1 MRCHHTQS
9 TMLFLRVV
17 CDTAYVSN
25 YFTQSHFPNRFRS
38 ENRFIYVISH
48 RSDSIC
54 PKLGGKK
61 TVWLTG
67 SPWLVR
73 IKVPESVG
81 VWHLIG
87 KLHPSVTSAPVEKS
101 SIRSRDFGFIS
112 VWILF
117 RQVWECVC
125 VNARFWYMHSLCVC
139 VAVIVSRGPES
150 VTHMG
155 EWRLATCCFL
165 IREKPRQW
173 ALPAICHKK
182 TMGWDTLV
190 ICLFFCLL
198 FIVPE
203 SLRMEWAVM
212 LLNNSWD
219 TLPIV

>member
-1 MRCHHTQS
+1 
-9 TMLFLRVV
+9 MLFLRDV

-67 SPWLVR
+67 SPRLVR
-73 IKVPESVG
+73 IKVPESAG

-87 KLHPSVTSAPVEKS
+87 KLHPSVTSAAVEKS

-112 VWILF
+112 VWILL
-117 RQVWECVC
+117 RQVWESVCVLMLGFDICIHCVC
-125 VNARFWYMHSLCVC
+125 VCVC

-182 TMGWDTLV
+182 NNGMGHSGHLS
-190 ICLFFCLL
+190 FLL
-198 FIVPE
+198 SSVYSSWIIEDGVGCN
-203 SLRMEWAVM
+203 AVE
-212 LLNNSWD
+212 
-219 TLPIV
+219 